1 MTEGASAAA
10 SRMFSAKPRD
20 AGILTERDRS
30 LSSIKVEVA
39 FVGRRG
45 VRVSAMHAVFFCCFQ
60 P

>member
-1 MTEGASAAA
+1 MSAAV

-20 AGILTERDRS
+20 AVILTERERS
-30 LSSIKVEVA
+30 LSSIKVGVG

-45 VRVSAMHAVFFCCFQ
+45 VRVSAMLAVFSCSFQ